1 MKTEEEY
8 QTALQAEKD
17 KLKGD
22 YSKLWWLL
30 LIPILLLIWIVV
42 KKLWFF

>member
-1 MKTEEEY
+1 MVSAKQFGMKTEEEY

-22 YSKLWWLL
+22 YSKL
-30 LIPILLLIWIVV
+30 
-42 KKLWFF
+42 